1 MNQLTLQ
8 GYDIYT
14 SLRGE
19 DVFSLVEKNDIDLVI
34 LDIMM
39 PGMSGYE
46 VCQQLRKKYSLMDL
60 PILMLTAKNQ
70 LQDKTLAFEAGAN
83 DYLVKPCDKQELL
96 SRVKTLVKMKSLNEE
111 IMQMNIHLEDKVLE
125 RTKELN
131 ISNENLQE
139 VAASRRKLLANIA
152 HELGTPVTIVYNY
165 FQSLQQQIISIDDEH
180 YQKLVT
186 DKLNVLNR
194 LIEDLYQ
201 LSILESE
208 NISFNFTVQPL
219 HLCMKQMIENS
230 KLTVLQSNRLFST
243 NPLDKELENYLCSVD
258 KERIDQLFSNLISNA
273 IKNTSEKDGEISI
286 DVNLRKDEVIIAII
300 DNGRGIAE
308 ENLPYVF
315 ERFYK
320 QQSRSDEPVGTGLG
334 LAIVKQIIDN
344 HQGGITVESAIG
356 IGTTFF

>member
-180 YQKLVT
+180 YRKLVT

-208 NISFNFTVQPL
+208 NISFNFTVQRL

-230 KLTVLQSNRLFST
+230 KLTVLQSKRLFST

-258 KERIDQLFSNLISNA
+258 K
-273 IKNTSEKDGEISI
+273 
-286 DVNLRKDEVIIAII
+286 
-300 DNGRGIAE
+300 
-308 ENLPYVF
+308 
-315 ERFYK
+315 
-320 QQSRSDEPVGTGLG
+320 
-334 LAIVKQIIDN
+334 
-344 HQGGITVESAIG
+344 
-356 IGTTFF
+356 